1 MNTKIGVAAAAV
13 LLALTLT
20 GCGNN
25 TPTPVETKTPT
36 PVEVVTPT
44 PTPTETGVTVLPEDE
59 IVQED
64 TVNRDADGVFVL
76 PDGSTM
82 ECDPSA
88 KVVYLVNN
96 EWVCDSNSEF

>member
-36 PVEVVTPT
+36 PVEVVTPS
-44 PTPTETGVTVLPEDE
+44 PTETVPPAQEREGTTILRDENGALLLPNGEA
-59 IVQED
+59 
-64 TVNRDADGVFVL
+64 ADC
-76 PDGSTM
+76 PDGTPSVFINKEGVVT
-82 ECDPSA
+82 CDPGA
-88 KVVYLVNN
+88 D
-96 EWVCDSNSEF
+96 W